1 MKLILRDL
9 RILKE
14 ISKSLI
20 SIEIKVYYA
29 ITYVGK
35 SLLEGKE
42 DNMSSY
48 IEQAKVMSKGQI
60 TLPKEIRKLLGLNV
74 GDRVSFIVNGNQVI
88 LANSSICVLKLIQK
102 DFEGEA
108 ANASLRNEED
118 VQKLLEE
125 NR

>member
-1 MKLILRDL
+1 
-9 RILKE
+9 
-14 ISKSLI
+14 
-20 SIEIKVYYA
+20 
-29 ITYVGK
+29 
-35 SLLEGKE
+35 
-42 DNMSSY
+42 MSSY

-88 LANSSICVLKLIQK
+88 LANSSICALKLIQK

-108 ANASLRNEED
+108 AKTSLYNEDD